1 MQNKRIIAVPTLFTS
16 FNLFCGFLAVLLTS
30 AGHFTNAAWLI
41 FIAGVF
47 DVLDGRIARAVG
59 YSSEFGLQ
67 MDSLSDVVSAGLA
80 PAFLM
85 YEFYLKN
92 LGHVGTILA
101 FSPLLFGALRLARFN
116 VTTSKTGK
124 AQDYTGMP
132 APMAATALGSSV
144 IFFSVT
150 QWAFI
155 QRMSVILVPAVSLL
169 MISSIRY
176 SGFPRFSLREKGAN
190 RRKLLLLFGSLTIFI
205 VFPRY
210 FLFPFMLFYL
220 FSGPVAAIAA
230 IIWNEDAHLEI
241 IPQNS
246 EH

>member
-16 FNLFCGFLAVLLTS
+16 FNLFCGFLSILLTS
-30 AGHFTNAAWLI
+30 AGHYTNAAWLI
-41 FIAGVF
+41 YIAGVF
-47 DVLDGRIARAVG
+47 DALDGKIARAVG
-59 YSSEFGLQ
+59 HSSEFGLQ
-67 MDSLSDVVSAGLA
+67 MDSLSDVVSAGVA
-80 PAFLM
+80 PAFLV

-92 LGHVGTILA
+92 LGYVGIILA
-101 FSPLLFGALRLARFN
+101 FSPLLFGALRLARYN
-116 VTTSKTGK
+116 VTTSKSGK

-155 QRMSVILVPAVSLL
+155 QRMVVILVPAVSLL
-169 MISSIRY
+169 MISSIKY
-176 SGFPRFSLREKGAN
+176 SGFPRFSLKEKGAN

-205 VFPRY
+205 IFPRY

-220 FSGPVAAIAA
+220 FSGPVAAISA
-230 IIWNEDAHLEI
+230 IIRNEDAHLEI
-241 IPQNS
+241 IPENS
-246 EH
+246 EQ